1 MESIIKPLL
10 DATIKSIEASD
21 ATAELQAKIDNAAE
35 GSTLI
40 VPSGNYETITINKNI
55 TLNGQE
61 PPPQI
66 KRINATDVSQLSLNH
81 LDIGNKGLSPA
92 QVRALPESE
101 TGIRVVLNNKP
112 STINITNTH
121 LSGVADGI
129 SISSHKPLEQT
140 PNQKI
145 NIDNNT
151 IENIQRDG
159 IILKNI
165 GQYSISSNHIHS
177 IHPNYEPIPYEQLK
191 KSSNAPDA
199 AVTLPNGVLAQHAD
213 GIQVTNAK
221 GGSIRNNDLRI
232 GNGTWYQAINVH
244 HEADSPYRNVSP
256 KAPKDKQPIPVSIVN
271 NTIENNHD
279 FAINAQHYS
288 EIDAKNGNNTL
299 IIDGTDKRSPVER
312 MIISE
317 IKK

>member
-1 MESIIKPLL
+1 M
-10 DATIKSIEASD
+10 
-21 ATAELQAKIDNAAE
+21 N
-35 GSTLI
+35 
-40 VPSGNYETITINKNI
+40 
-55 TLNGQE
+55 
-61 PPPQI
+61 
-66 KRINATDVSQLSLNH
+66 
-81 LDIGNKGLSPA
+81 PA

-112 STINITNTH
+112 ATINITNTQ

-129 SISSHKPLEQT
+129 SISSHTPLEQT
-140 PNQKI
+140 PQQKI

-151 IENIQRDG
+151 ISNIQRDG

-165 GQYSISSNHIHS
+165 GQYTISGNHIHS

-191 KSSNAPDA
+191 KASNAPDA

-221 GGSIRNNDLRI
+221 GGSIQNNDLTI

-244 HEADSPYRNVSP
+244 HEADSAYRNVAP

-279 FAINAQHYS
+279 FAINAQHFS
-288 EIDAKNGNNTL
+288 DVHQ
-299 IIDGTDKRSPVER
+299 TDNSFRIKKTDNRLPVEKMGFR
-312 MIISE
+312 
-317 IKK
+317 K